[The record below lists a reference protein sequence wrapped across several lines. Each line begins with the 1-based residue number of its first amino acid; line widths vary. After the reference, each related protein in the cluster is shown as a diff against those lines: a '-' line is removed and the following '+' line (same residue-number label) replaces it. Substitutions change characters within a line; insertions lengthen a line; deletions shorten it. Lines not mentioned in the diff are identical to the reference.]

1 MEQTQLDKIKQVGDL
16 IAKCIEKS
24 GRDRRLRQLEGAKSY
39 GECRNILRYVI
50 RDRIQQGAPEPL
62 FSIEDYMAYLF
73 PASDN
78 LNLTPWRET
87 RDLLLF
93 RIYEQLHNWL
103 QEQGYVDYD
112 EDNTT
117 DSDDTSQEEGLI
129 MAKHLIGLTLIDAP
143 HSALNNAGTEAS
155 QATENIVT
163 VKKLQK
169 GRDTYP
175 YVSGQAWRNWWRTT
189 LEQEFDDWHNSP
201 IEREKKIA
209 FTAADPVTYDD
220 DDVFGYMRAQSEMQG
235 KKKVN
240 VTVTRLSPL
249 KCSPLISIDPQIPT
263 NDFGVMARQEDDPV
277 PYEHQFYSCI
287 LQGIFSLDLNAVG
300 TFSDI
305 NRTGY
310 KNIASSYVQTIE
322 DAGGTQVS
330 DASEWTLPK
339 EIRVRR
345 CQQTLEALPILSGGA
360 KLTSHLTD
368 VTPKLIILSI
378 LDGGNHPFMNLMV
391 ERRGRRRVIYRRTS
405 SGD

>member
-1 MEQTQLDKIKQVGDL
+1 M
-16 IAKCIEKS
+16 S
-24 GRDRRLRQLEGAKSY
+24 
-39 GECRNILRYVI
+39 
-50 RDRIQQGAPEPL
+50 
-62 FSIEDYMAYLF
+62 
-73 PASDN
+73 
-78 LNLTPWRET
+78 
-87 RDLLLF
+87 
-93 RIYEQLHNWL
+93 
-103 QEQGYVDYD
+103 
-112 EDNTT
+112 
-117 DSDDTSQEEGLI
+117 
-129 MAKHLIGLTLIDAP
+129 KHLIGLTLIDAP
-143 HSALNNAGTEAS
+143 HSALNNAGAEAS

-163 VKKLQK
+163 VKKLQR

-220 DDVFGYMRAQSEMQG
+220 DDVFGYMRAQREMQG

-249 KCSPLISIDPQIPT
+249 KCSPLISIDPQILT

-322 DAGGTQVS
+322 AAGGTQVN
-330 DASEWTLPK
+330 DNSEWALPK
-339 EIRVRR
+339 EIRIRR

-368 VTPKLIILSI
+368 VTPKLIVLSV
-378 LDGGNHPFMNLMV
+378 LEGGNHPFMNLMV
-391 ERRGRRRVIYRRTS
+391 ERNRVGELSVEALREVIEDYKERFCDAIYIGRRSGFMDELDEDLRGLADDTSLPCEIVYNSPNKVIAQLSQKLETHI
-405 SGD
+405 GDAP